1 MVENKNFVWKEIKL
15 YAVYRNMK
23 GCILEAN
30 LQGQERQSRM
40 FTILLILT
48 WEFRQQKKRRQFWK
62 LFCLGGGQMTYL
74 GESIVCLGGPSV
86 GGNYKDCL

>member
-1 MVENKNFVWKEIKL
+1 MVENKNFAWKEIKL

-40 FTILLILT
+40 FTILLILGVQT
-48 WEFRQQKKRRQFWK
+48 TEKEEAVLEVVLPGRLANDLPWGKHCLPRGTKCRGK
-62 LFCLGGGQMTYL
+62 L
-74 GESIVCLGGPSV
+74 
-86 GGNYKDCL
+86 